1 MSALSSIAEARNLAR
16 STGDFAPLI
25 ASIPYAAWIGIRV
38 EAVAGQ
44 LHFVLPFQA
53 MLTGNPR
60 LPALHGGVVAGFLE
74 SAAMFQL
81 MMTADQT
88 QVPKSIDFS
97 IDYLRSAQCIDMRAV
112 CSVTRLGRRVAQVQV
127 RCWQE
132 DIERTTAVARSHF
145 LLSAS
150 EPAHQPTP
158 GWPAP

>member
-1 MSALSSIAEARNLAR
+1 VTAYSAPLSISAARDHAR
-16 STGDFAPLI
+16 HTDDFAPLI
-25 ASIPYAAWIGIRV
+25 AAIPYSAWIGVRV
-38 EAVAGQ
+38 EPVGES
-44 LHFVLPFQA
+44 LHFVLPFQT

-81 MMTADQT
+81 MMITDQT

-132 DIERTTAVARSHF
+132 NIERTVAVARAHF
-145 LLSAS
+145 LLSTS
-150 EPAHQPTP
+150 EPADAES
-158 GWPAP
+158 GL